1 MRTIGV
7 LLLLAACTT
16 LGAAC
21 ATSSYALPEQE
32 RSRAYAKT
40 FDQVWQAAVATVD
53 QLHWSVSDRRQSDGV
68 LTARTGFKMTS
79 SMGYEIHIL
88 VTTKADS
95 TIRVDVSAEQVAR
108 TQTMGD
114 YGGSKARVREF
125 IQALDDKLAG
135 K

>member
-1 MRTIGV
+1 VKTIGV

-32 RSRAYAKT
+32 RSRTYAKT

-53 QLHWSVSDRRQSDGV
+53 QLHWSVTDRRQSDGV
-68 LTARTGFKMTS
+68 LTARSGFKMTS
-79 SMGYEIHIL
+79 SMGYEIHVL
-88 VTTKADS
+88 VTAQADS
-95 TIRVDVSAEQVAR
+95 TIRVDVSAEQATK
-108 TQTMGD
+108 TQSAGD
-114 YGGSKARVREF
+114 WGGSKACVREF
-125 IQALDDKLAG
+125 IGALDHKLAA